1 MQNNGL
7 FESFLKTKAIKI
19 NKTTNNFYVND
30 SLKKIIEEQSNSPS
44 HRNKSYIHLN
54 MNSGS
59 DQAIQFF
66 SDKS

>member
-7 FESFLKTKAIKI
+7 FDSFLKTKAIKI

-44 HRNKSYIHLN
+44 HLNKS
-54 MNSGS
+54 
-59 DQAIQFF
+59 
-66 SDKS
+66 